1 MGYSLTHYIRNFPL
15 RYYLSG
21 GLVRAEEPVVSF
33 FLAPENSAVLLT
45 RRHQVIGYESDIAD
59 LPDGPPIA
67 GSVRETLGVQRSFSS
82 KLLARWRTKGS
93 PRFIFAP
100 DLGSYDFYCNV
111 HSLSNLREL
120 SAESLLEALQEEPR
134 QVIGSWDESRS
145 FRWAVFDSGLE
156 ALRGL
161 FDRRIQQVF
170 VIGIPAD
177 YCEQAES
184 WSETQQGSLFA
195 LIPVAVAC
203 LKWFCEMIPTRN
215 QTAFLLLL
223 LSHSVVLA
231 VVQDQQIVLLRQYLE
246 DALLAYQEVPTLADE
261 LRVENHA
268 VYVWSPGIVPEDL
281 ARHLVGTE
289 LAGEVLQ
296 HINGTPVSIRR
307 PSDGFMTE
315 TNAAVPHLLRWLEG
329 RLA

>member
-45 RRHQVIGYESDIAD
+45 RRHQVVGYESDIAD

-67 GSVRETLGVQRSFSS
+67 GSARETFGVQRSFSA

-93 PRFIFAP
+93 PGFIFAP

-111 HSLSNLREL
+111 HSLGNLREL

-145 FRWAVFDSGLE
+145 FRWAIFDSGLE
-156 ALRGL
+156 PLRGL
-161 FDRRIQQVF
+161 FDRRIQQAL

-195 LIPVAVAC
+195 VIPVAVAC

-215 QTAFLLLL
+215 QTASLLLL

-268 VYVWSPGIVPEDL
+268 VYVWSAGPVPEDL
-281 ARHLVGTE
+281 ARHLAGTE

-296 HINGTPVSIRR
+296 HINGTSVSIRR